1 MKILFPIARADTIA
15 GAQVHVRDLAVA
27 LQRDGHQ
34 VLVVTGQE
42 GIYNLALDKAQIKS
56 IACETLQ
63 PQISPLKDWASLK
76 FLLEVIKSFQPDL
89 IAAHSSKTGI
99 LGRLAAKIAKI
110 PCVFTAHGWSFT
122 AGVPQPNRTIYRV
135 IETLTAPLTNK
146 IICVSE
152 CDRNIALKSGINS
165 QILSTIHNGMA
176 DIPESLQAHPG
187 DRNPVNI
194 VMVARFDRQK
204 DHQTLIEA
212 VKDLTEAR
220 LILVGDG
227 PNLESM
233 KALAVSLG
241 IAERVEFL
249 GFRNDIA
256 EILAR
261 SQIYIL
267 ISNWEGLPCTIIEA
281 MRAGLPVVA
290 SDVGG
295 VAELIVDGETG
306 YLISSNNPDILKQK
320 LANLTNNPTLRQ
332 TMGDRG
338 RQRYQAEFTFDRMYA
353 KTLELYRQAIG
364 NY

>member
-27 LQRDGHQ
+27 LQQDGHQ
-34 VLVVTGQE
+34 VLVVTGRE
-42 GIYNLALDKAQIKS
+42 GIYNLALDEANIKS
-56 IACETLQ
+56 IACDTLM
-63 PQISPLKDWASLK
+63 PQISPLKDGASLK
-76 FLLEVIKSFQPDL
+76 FLLEVIKNFQPDL

-99 LGRLAAKIAKI
+99 LGRLAAKITNT

-122 AGVPQPNRTIYRV
+122 AGVPEPNRTIYRI

-152 CDRNIALKSGINS
+152 CDRNIALKSGINP
-165 QILSTIHNGMA
+165 QILSTIHNGMK
-176 DIPESLQAHPG
+176 DIPESLKANPG
-187 DRNPVNI
+187 ERNPVNI

-204 DHQTLIEA
+204 DHKTLIEA
-212 VKDLTEAR
+212 FKDLTEAR

-227 PNLESM
+227 PNLESI
-233 KALAVSLG
+233 KALVASLG
-241 IAERVEFL
+241 IDRRVQFL
-249 GFRNDIA
+249 GFRNDIP

-261 SQIYIL
+261 SQIFAL

-290 SDVGG
+290 SAVGG
-295 VAELIVDGETG
+295 VAESIVDGETG
-306 YLISSNNPDILKQK
+306 YLITSNNPDILRQK
-320 LANLTNNPTLRQ
+320 LANLIYNHTLRQ

-338 RQRYQAEFTFDRMYA
+338 RQKYQAEFTFDRMYTE
-353 KTLELYRQAIG
+353 TLELYRQAI
-364 NY
+364 N